1 MSFIIH
7 QIQLDLGF
15 KTFDIWLIL
24 RESLY
29 FSCRTSNL
37 FFPLLSTK
45 KVDGYSNTHVYI
57 YSSKPVFSRQTDQTD
72 CTVNSGICNQF
83 FLYHWLRNK
92 MTNLTFSNCLTID
105 LSRIIL
111 AVKMVRAELEMECVL
126 TVSFLKNEV
135 CIV

>member
-1 MSFIIH
+1 MHPKYLTSDGLLINSQGVCILAVEC
-7 QIQLDLGF
+7 QI
-15 KTFDIWLIL
+15 
-24 RESLY
+24 Y
-29 FSCRTSNL
+29 FFCYPKDRWVPKL
-37 FFPLLSTK
+37 H
-45 KVDGYSNTHVYI
+45 THVYI
-57 YSSKPVFSRQTDQTD
+57 IYSNKPVFSRQTDQTD

-126 TVSFLKNEV
+126 TKVGN
-135 CIV
+135 